1 MCYQFL
7 CDCSLYHNFLNGNI
21 KFKKTILFRF
31 SIHKAFQS
39 QLSEVIDIAGQHE
52 IMAEEMIANINKALL
67 NLCNDLE
74 LQKKKVNFLK
84 LKS

>member
-7 CDCSLYHNFLNGNI
+7 CDCSLYNFLNENI
-21 KFKKTILFRF
+21 KFKKILFRF